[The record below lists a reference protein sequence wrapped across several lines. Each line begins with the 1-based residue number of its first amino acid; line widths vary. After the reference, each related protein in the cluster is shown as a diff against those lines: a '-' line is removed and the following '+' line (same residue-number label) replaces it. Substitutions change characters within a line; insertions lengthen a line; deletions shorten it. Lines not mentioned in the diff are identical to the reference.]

1 MKTNSHTA
9 DVIIIGG
16 GIHGCSA
23 ALHIARRGLKVIV
36 LEKDYVARH
45 ASGVNA
51 GGVRRLGRNLAE
63 VPIAQ
68 AAWEL
73 WQDMRALVDDDCGY
87 RSSRYLKVARNE
99 TELSE
104 ARSRVGKL
112 NAMGFKH
119 EEVIDRETLRELLP
133 AASESCIGALHVDA
147 DGAASPFRTTL
158 AFKRRAE
165 ALGVRFEEGMPVLG
179 VKRQGDIWILETPVG
194 QFVTPSVVNTC
205 GAWGGKL
212 ASWFGDNL
220 PIEARAP
227 MLVITSR
234 MPVFVEPV
242 VGALGAALSFK
253 QYDNGTIL
261 IGGGVC
267 GAAYP
272 DENRTRLDLAG
283 LTTFLKTARAIIPA
297 VKHTHVV
304 RAWAGIEG
312 YTADKLPVIG
322 RGEEPGIVHAFG
334 FSAHG
339 FQLAPAVGSIVS
351 HLVMGETPNLPIEPF
366 RVGRFDALP
375 MG

>member
-73 WQDMRALVDDDCGY
+73 WQDMPALVDDDCGY

-99 TELSE
+99 MELSE

-119 EEVIDRETLRELLP
+119 EEVIDRETLRERLP

-147 DGAASPFRTTL
+147 DGAASPFRTTV

-165 ALGVRFEEGMPVLG
+165 ALGVRFEEGMLVLG

-366 RVGRFDALP
+366 RVSRFDALP
-375 MG
+375 MV